1 MNRPMEDRVRAA
13 FDAKASQV
21 TEAALSRSAADLG
34 GPLADGERDTFLPEP
49 GWQRRRSGGWLR
61 PISAAAAIAA
71 LSGGLYWGAIRTG
84 TTERPSAPSTRSA
97 SSSATTGLPVP
108 SGPPASSAP
117 SGPPASIGAGAT
129 PGVSSVREAPRG
141 EIPWTQVGP
150 GWSVTVWSPTVS
162 SGPGTLYLVSPAG
175 TRYAVGSVPPE
186 TRVSDVAPDGRRALL
201 TRSSGTGAETV
212 TEWDVTSGR
221 QIHSFDTTY
230 ASSPEGVRYTR
241 PAAKSVLVDTTEGL
255 QRRSIDGSLEQA
267 YSTSNHPSAALPT
280 PDGLDIFAEVDNGL
294 ALLGNGGTLVR
305 SFSAPAGYERCGPL
319 RWWQPG
325 VALTVCL
332 QMGTPITNLFL
343 YPISGAPVTQLTKAT
358 NAAPGGQ
365 NAPFGFV
372 AAWRYSGG
380 TLVQYGAGCGLGGVG
395 MLSPDG
401 LTTPRRLNIAA
412 TGNDGG
418 PSLSVVNDTAY
429 VTVVGCA
436 GQNAQSLATY
446 DLVKDTATVIL
457 GPKVNGGTVVD
468 FFVIDPT
475 R

>member
-1 MNRPMEDRVRAA
+1 MNRPMEDRLREA
-13 FDAKASQV
+13 FEARASQV
-21 TEAALSRSAADLG
+21 TEADLSRSAADLHN
-34 GPLADGERDTFLPEP
+34 PVADGERDALRPES
-49 GWQRRRSGGWLR
+49 GWQRHRSGGWLR
-61 PISAAAAIAA
+61 PVSAAAAIAA
-71 LSGGLYWGAIRTG
+71 LCGGLYLGAIRTD

-97 SSSATTGLPVP
+97 SSPATTGPPVP
-108 SGPPASSAP
+108 SGPPASTAP
-117 SGPPASIGAGAT
+117 SGPPAPISTGAT

-150 GWSVTVWSPTVS
+150 GWSVAVWSPTVFF
-162 SGPGTLYLVSPAG
+162 GPGTLYLVSPAG

-230 ASSPEGVRYTR
+230 ARSPEGVRYTR
-241 PAAKSVLVDTTEGL
+241 PAAKSVLVDTAEGL

-267 YSTSNHPSAALPT
+267 YSTGNHPAAALPT

-305 SFSAPAGYERCGPL
+305 SFSAPAGYESCGPL
-319 RWWQPG
+319 RWWQAG

-332 QMGTPITNLFL
+332 QRGTPITNLFL

-372 AAWRYSGG
+372 AAWRYGGG

-395 MLSPDG
+395 MLSSDG
-401 LTTPRRLNIAA
+401 LASPRALNIV
-412 TGNDGG
+412 TGNEGG

-429 VTVVGCA
+429 VVTPVACA
-436 GQNAQSLATY
+436 GQDAQSLATY

-457 GPKVNGGTVVD
+457 GPKANGGTVVD
-468 FFVIDPT
+468 VFVIDPT